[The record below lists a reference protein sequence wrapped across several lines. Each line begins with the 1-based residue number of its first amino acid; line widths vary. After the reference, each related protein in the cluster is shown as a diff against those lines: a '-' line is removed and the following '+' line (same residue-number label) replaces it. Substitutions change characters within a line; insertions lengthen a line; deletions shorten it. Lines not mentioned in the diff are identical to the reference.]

1 MSFAATVAPPASAD
15 PIEPSAVSRLLLW
28 TIVALS
34 TALLIWAALAD
45 VDEVASAQGRVIPQ
59 RQLQVISN
67 LEGGVVR
74 SILVRPGAT
83 VVAGQPLVTL
93 DSSQFTAEFGKTSDS
108 WSALA
113 ARAAR
118 LEAEVAGRAPLFPPA
133 LAASAPDVIATER
146 TLFAARRADL
156 AAASSVEQ
164 AKLEQARRGLGQAEV
179 EAAMR
184 AEGAALADREVAM
197 LKPLVDKGIEPVIEL
212 VRAQSAQSQ
221 ARGAASSSSIAI
233 SRARSAV
240 AEAQSGL
247 FSLRDRYRA
256 QATEQLSQTRAD
268 LAGQAAVLPAARD
281 RLGRTTVRAPIAGT
295 VNRVLIAT
303 VGGSVRPGEPLVEI
317 VPQGDTLVVEAQVKP
332 ADIAFIHVGQR
343 ATVKLTAYDYSVYG
357 ALPGVVDHISA
368 DAIANERTGETHY
381 AIRVR
386 TDKASLKAQD
396 GSPLPIGVG
405 MMAEI
410 DVLGHKRSVLSYIL
424 TPMSKLRDNAFREK

>member
-1 MSFAATVAPPASAD
+1 MSFAATAARPVSAD
-15 PIEPSAVSRLLLW
+15 PIEPSAVSRILLW
-28 TIVALS
+28 TIVAL
-34 TALLIWAALAD
+34 TAALLIWSALAD

-74 SILVRPGAT
+74 SILVRPGAS

-93 DSSQFTAEFGKTSDS
+93 DNSQFTAEFGKTRDS

-118 LEAEVAGRAPLFPPA
+118 LEAEVAGHAPAFPPA
-133 LAASAPDVIATER
+133 LSASAPEIVATER
-146 TLFAARRADL
+146 TLFTARRTDL

-164 AKLEQARRGLGQAEV
+164 AKLEQARRALGQAEV
-179 EAAMR
+179 EAGMR
-184 AEGAALADREVAM
+184 AEGADLADREVAM
-197 LKPLVDKGIEPVIEL
+197 IKPLVDKGIEPIIEL
-212 VRAQSAQSQ
+212 VRAQSARSQ
-221 ARGAASSSSIAI
+221 ARGAADTSRIAI
-233 SRARSAV
+233 GRARSAV

-247 FSLRDRYRA
+247 ASLRDRYRA

-268 LAGQAAVLPAARD
+268 LAGQTAALPAVRD
-281 RLGRTTVRAPIAGT
+281 RLGRTVVRAPIAGT
-295 VNRVLIAT
+295 VNRVLVAT

-317 VPQGDTLVVEAQVKP
+317 VPEGDALVVEAQVKP

-357 ALPGVVDHISA
+357 SLPGIVDHISA

-381 AIRVR
+381 AIRIR
-386 TDKASLKAQD
+386 TDKASLLAQD

-405 MMAEI
+405 MMAEV
-410 DVLGHKRSVLSYIL
+410 DVIGHKRSVLSYVL